1 MAATDLVVAYGGSY
15 YGQIPYG
22 ATDVDSLVAAVS
34 FTASYTPIVSKTAS
48 YIPIISKTGRA
59 S

>member
-1 MAATDLVVAYGGSY
+1 MAATYLVVAYGGSY

-22 ATDVDSLVAAVS
+22 ATDVDSLAAAQS
-34 FTASYTPIVSKTAS
+34 FSASYTPIVSKTAS
-48 YIPIISKTGRA
+48 YTPIISKAWRA

>member
-22 ATDVDSLVAAVS
+22 ATDVDSLGIAVAFNV
-34 FTASYTPIVSKTAS
+34 SYTPRIDKAAS
-48 YIPIISKTGRA
+48 YITTIDKAGRVG
-59 S
+59 